1 MSKIIYLFREGIRNL
16 WRHKLTAFTAIGS
29 VFFSLLIIGA
39 FIIVQQNS
47 YQLIDYIRSE
57 YKIEVFFEDN
67 VTNEDAQ
74 LIVDQIKALDGVQSI
89 AIVTKEHALKIYQ
102 EQFDENLIDILG
114 YNPLP
119 CSAVLNIE
127 KHGNTEVDVEPLIT
141 NLEKILNVDEVV
153 YEGTL
158 IRRVEYFYKTI
169 VKIISYIAIGLLVIT
184 IIVISNTVKLS
195 VYAKQDLIQNLK
207 SIGATKMFIK
217 TPFIIEGILD
227 GIIGAILA
235 IIVLLVAVRS
245 GNVYFADLFSFKILF
260 NQYGMVWL
268 MAIAI
273 LIGLIG
279 SYRGIR
285 VLLK

>member
-1 MSKIIYLFREGIRNL
+1 MSKVIYLFHEGIRNL
-16 WRHKLTAFTAIGS
+16 WRHKLTTFTTIGS
-29 VFFSLLIIGA
+29 VFFSLLIIGI
-39 FIIVQQNS
+39 FIIVRQNS
-47 YQLIDYIRSE
+47 HQLIDYIRSK

-67 VTNEDAQ
+67 VTDEDAQ
-74 LIVDQIKALDGVQSI
+74 LIVDQIKELDGVQSI
-89 AIVTKEHALKIYQ
+89 AIVTKEDALKIYQ
-102 EQFDENLIDILG
+102 EQFDENLIDIFG

-119 CSAVLNIE
+119 NSAVVNIE
-127 KHGNTEVDVEPLIT
+127 KYGNTEVEVEPLIT
-141 NLEKILNVDEVV
+141 NLREIPNVEEVV

-169 VKIISYIAIGLLVIT
+169 IKIVSYIAIGLLVIT

-207 SIGATKMFIK
+207 SIGATKIFIK

-227 GIIGAILA
+227 GIIGAIIV
-235 IIVLLVAVRS
+235 IIILLIAVRS
-245 GNVYFADLFSFKILF
+245 GNAYFEDLLSFKILF
-260 NQYGMVWL
+260 NIYGMVWL
-268 MAIAI
+268 MVIAI

>member
-1 MSKIIYLFREGIRNL
+1 MNKIIYLIQEGIKNL

-29 VFFSLLIIGA
+29 VFFSLLIIGT
-39 FIIVQQNS
+39 FIIVRQNS
-47 YQLIDYIRSE
+47 HQLIDYIRSK

-67 VTNEDAQ
+67 VTNDDAQ
-74 LIVDQIKALDGVQSI
+74 LIVDQIKKLDGVQSI
-89 AIVTKEHALKIYQ
+89 AIVTKEDALIIYQ

-119 CSAVLNIE
+119 NSAVINIE
-127 KHGNTEVDVEPLIT
+127 NHGNTDVNVEPLIT
-141 NLEKILNVDEVV
+141 NLENIPNVDEVV

-169 VKIISYIAIGLLVIT
+169 VKIVSYIAIGLLVIT

-235 IIVLLVAVRS
+235 IIVLLIAARS
-245 GNVYFADLFSFKILF
+245 GNAYIADLFSFKILF
-260 NQYGMVWL
+260 NTYSMVWL

>member
-1 MSKIIYLFREGIRNL
+1 MSKIIYLFHEGIRNL
-16 WRHKLTAFTAIGS
+16 WRHKLTTFTAVGS
-29 VFFSLLIIGA
+29 VFFSLLIIGV
-39 FIIVQQNS
+39 FIIVHQNS
-47 YQLIDYIRSE
+47 HQLIDYIRSK
-57 YKIEVFFEDN
+57 YKIEVFFEDH

-74 LIVDQIKALDGVQSI
+74 IAVDQIKELDGVQSI
-89 AIVTKEHALKIYQ
+89 ALITKEDALRIYQ
-102 EQFDENLIDILG
+102 DQFDENLINILG

-119 CSAVLNIE
+119 TSAVINLE

-141 NLEKILNVDEVV
+141 ALEKIPNVDEVV

-158 IRRVEYFYKTI
+158 IRRVEYFYKTTA
-169 VKIISYIAIGLLVIT
+169 KIISYIAIGLLVIT

-207 SIGATKMFIK
+207 SIGATKLFIK

-235 IIVLLVAVRS
+235 IIVLFVAARS
-245 GNVYFADLFSFKILF
+245 GSTYLTDLFSFQIVF
-260 NQYGMVWL
+260 DIYGMVWL
-268 MAIAI
+268 IAIAI
-273 LIGLIG
+273 LIGLVG

>member
-1 MSKIIYLFREGIRNL
+1 MSKVIYLFREGIRNL

-29 VFFSLLIIGA
+29 VFFSLLIIGT
-39 FIIVQQNS
+39 FIIIKQNS
-47 YQLIDYIRSE
+47 YQLIDYVRSK

-74 LIVDQIKALDGVQSI
+74 LIVDQIKELDGVQSI
-89 AIVTKEHALKIYQ
+89 TVITKEDALKIYQ
-102 EQFDENLIDILG
+102 EQFDENLIDIFG

-119 CSAVLNIE
+119 NSAVINID
-127 KHGNTEVDVEPLIT
+127 KHRNTEIDVEPLIT
-141 NLEKILNVDEVV
+141 NLEKIPNVDEVV

-158 IRRVEYFYKTI
+158 IRRVEYFYKTA
-169 VKIISYIAIGLLVIT
+169 VKIISYIAIGLLIIT
-184 IIVISNTVKLS
+184 IIVISNTIKLS

-207 SIGATKMFIK
+207 SIGATKLFIK

-235 IIVLLVAVRS
+235 IIVLFIAARS
-245 GNVYFADLFSFKILF
+245 GNTYFTDLFSLKILF
-260 NQYGMVWL
+260 NTYSMIWI

>member
-16 WRHKLTAFTAIGS
+16 WRHKLTTFTTIGS
-29 VFFSLLIIGA
+29 VFFSLLIIGI
-39 FIIVQQNS
+39 FIIVRQNS
-47 YQLIDYIRSE
+47 HQLIDYIRSK

-67 VTNEDAQ
+67 VTDEDTQ
-74 LIVDQIKALDGVQSI
+74 LIVDQIKELDGVQSI
-89 AIVTKEHALKIYQ
+89 AIVTKEDALKIYQ
-102 EQFDENLIDILG
+102 EQFDENLIDIFG

-119 CSAVLNIE
+119 NSAVVNIE
-127 KHGNTEVDVEPLIT
+127 KYGNTEVEVEPLIT
-141 NLEKILNVDEVV
+141 NLWEIPNVEEVV

-158 IRRVEYFYKTI
+158 IKRVEYFYNTI
-169 VKIISYIAIGLLVIT
+169 IKIVSYISIGLLVIT

-195 VYAKQDLIQNLK
+195 VYAKQDLILNLK

-227 GIIGAILA
+227 GIIGAIIA
-235 IIVLLVAVRS
+235 IIVLLIAARS
-245 GNVYFADLFSFKILF
+245 GNTYIADLLSFKILF
-260 NQYGMVWL
+260 NIYGMVWL

-273 LIGLIG
+273 IIGLIG

>member
-1 MSKIIYLFREGIRNL
+1 MSKIIYLFHEGIRNL
-16 WRHKLTAFTAIGS
+16 WRHKLTTFTAVGS
-29 VFFSLLIIGA
+29 VFFSLLIIGV
-39 FIIVQQNS
+39 FIIVHQNS
-47 YQLIDYIRSE
+47 HQLIDYIRSK
-57 YKIEVFFEDN
+57 YKIEVFFEDH

-74 LIVDQIKALDGVQSI
+74 IAVDQIKELDGVQSI
-89 AIVTKEHALKIYQ
+89 ALITKEDALRIYQ
-102 EQFDENLIDILG
+102 DQFDENLINILG

-119 CSAVLNIE
+119 TSAVINLE

-141 NLEKILNVDEVV
+141 ALEKIPNVDEVV

-158 IRRVEYFYKTI
+158 IRRVEYFYKTTA
-169 VKIISYIAIGLLVIT
+169 KIISYIAIGLLVIT

-207 SIGATKMFIK
+207 SIGATKLFIK

-235 IIVLLVAVRS
+235 IIVLFVAARS
-245 GNVYFADLFSFKILF
+245 GSTYLTNLFSFQIVF
-260 NQYGMVWL
+260 DIYGMVWL
-268 MAIAI
+268 LAIAI
-273 LIGLIG
+273 LIGLVG

>member
-1 MSKIIYLFREGIRNL
+1 MSKLIYLLYEGIRNL
-16 WRHKLTAFTAIGS
+16 WRHKLTTFTAIGS
-29 VFFSLLIIGA
+29 VFFSLLIIGI

-47 YQLIDYIRSE
+47 HQLIDYVRSE
-57 YKIEVFFEDN
+57 YRIEVFFEDHVN
-67 VTNEDAQ
+67 NEDAQ
-74 LIVDQIKALDGVQSI
+74 LIVDQIKELDGVQSI
-89 AIVTKEHALKIYQ
+89 AIVTKEDALKIYQ
-102 EQFDENLIDILG
+102 DQFDENLIDILG

-119 CSAVLNIE
+119 NSAVINID
-127 KHGNTEVDVEPLIT
+127 KHGNSEVDVEPLIT
-141 NLEKILNVDEVV
+141 NLEKISNVNEVV

-195 VYAKQDLIQNLK
+195 VYAKRDLIQNLK

-227 GIIGAILA
+227 GILGSLLA
-235 IIVLLVAVRS
+235 IIVLFVAVRS
-245 GNVYFADLFSFKILF
+245 ANAYFADLFSFKILF
-260 NQYGMVWL
+260 NIYGMVWL

>member
-1 MSKIIYLFREGIRNL
+1 MNKIIYLIQEGIKNL

-29 VFFSLLIIGA
+29 VFFSLLIIGT
-39 FIIVQQNS
+39 FIIVNQNS
-47 YQLIDYIRSE
+47 HQLIDYIRSK
-57 YKIEVFFEDN
+57 YKIEVFFEDH

-74 LIVDQIKALDGVQSI
+74 LIVDQIKELDGVQSI
-89 AIVTKEHALKIYQ
+89 AIVTKEDALKIYQ

-119 CSAVLNIE
+119 NSAVINIE

-141 NLEKILNVDEVV
+141 NLENIPNVDEVV

-169 VKIISYIAIGLLVIT
+169 VKIVSYIAIGLLVIT

-235 IIVLLVAVRS
+235 IIVLLIAARS
-245 GNVYFADLFSFKILF
+245 GNAYIADLFSFKILF
-260 NQYGMVWL
+260 NTYSMVWL

>member
-29 VFFSLLIIGA
+29 VFFSLLIIGT

-47 YQLIDYIRSE
+47 YQLIDYIRSK

-74 LIVDQIKALDGVQSI
+74 LIVDQIKELDGVQSI
-89 AIVTKEHALKIYQ
+89 TVITKEDALKIYQ
-102 EQFDENLIDILG
+102 EQFNENLIDIFG

-119 CSAVLNIE
+119 NSAVINID
-127 KHGNTEVDVEPLIT
+127 KQGKTEIDIEPLIT
-141 NLEKILNVDEVV
+141 NLEKIPNVDEVV

-169 VKIISYIAIGLLVIT
+169 VKVISYIAIGLLIIT
-184 IIVISNTVKLS
+184 IIVISNTIKLS

-207 SIGATKMFIK
+207 SIGATKLFIK

-235 IIVLLVAVRS
+235 IIVLFIAARS
-245 GNVYFADLFSFKILF
+245 GNTYFTDLFSLKILF
-260 NQYGMVWL
+260 NTYSMIWI

>member
-1 MSKIIYLFREGIRNL
+1 MSKVIYLFREGIRNL
-16 WRHKLTAFTAIGS
+16 WRHKLTTFTTIGS
-29 VFFSLLIIGA
+29 VFFSLLIIGI
-39 FIIVQQNS
+39 FIIVRQNS
-47 YQLIDYIRSE
+47 HQLIDYIRSK

-67 VTNEDAQ
+67 VTDEDAQ
-74 LIVDQIKALDGVQSI
+74 LIVDQIKELDGVQSI
-89 AIVTKEHALKIYQ
+89 VIVTKEDALKIYQ
-102 EQFDENLIDILG
+102 EQFDENLIDIFG

-119 CSAVLNIE
+119 NSAVVNIE
-127 KHGNTEVDVEPLIT
+127 KYGNTEVEVEPLIT
-141 NLEKILNVDEVV
+141 SLWEIPNVEEVV

-158 IRRVEYFYKTI
+158 IKRVEYFYKTI
-169 VKIISYIAIGLLVIT
+169 IKIVSYIAIGLLVIT

-207 SIGATKMFIK
+207 SIGATKIFIK

-227 GIIGAILA
+227 GIIGAIIV
-235 IIVLLVAVRS
+235 IIILLIAVRS
-245 GNVYFADLFSFKILF
+245 GNAYFEDLLSFKILF
-260 NQYGMVWL
+260 NIYGMVWL
-268 MAIAI
+268 MVIAI

>member
-1 MSKIIYLFREGIRNL
+1 MSKIIYLFHEGIRNL

-29 VFFSLLIIGA
+29 VFFSLLIIGV
-39 FIIVQQNS
+39 FIIVHQNS
-47 YQLIDYIRSE
+47 HQLIDYIRSK
-57 YKIEVFFEDN
+57 YKIEVFFKDN
-67 VTNEDAQ
+67 VTREEAQ
-74 LIVDQIKALDGVQSI
+74 LTVDQIKELDGVQSI
-89 AIVTKEHALKIYQ
+89 DIVTKEDALKIYQ

-119 CSAVLNIE
+119 NSAVINIE
-127 KHGNTEVDVEPLIT
+127 KYGNTEVDVEPLIT
-141 NLEKILNVDEVV
+141 KLETIPNVDDVV

-169 VKIISYIAIGLLVIT
+169 VKIVSYIALGLLVIT

-207 SIGATKMFIK
+207 SIGATKIFIK

-227 GIIGAILA
+227 GIIGAIIA
-235 IIVLLVAVRS
+235 IIVLLIATRS
-245 GNVYFADLFSFKILF
+245 ANAYFADLFSFKILF
-260 NQYGMVWL
+260 NIYGMVWL
-268 MAIAI
+268 MAIGV
-273 LIGLIG
+273 LMGLIG

>member
-1 MSKIIYLFREGIRNL
+1 MSKVIYLFREGIRNL

-29 VFFSLLIIGA
+29 VFFSLLIIGT
-39 FIIVQQNS
+39 FIIIQQNS
-47 YQLIDYIRSE
+47 YQLIDYVRSK

-74 LIVDQIKALDGVQSI
+74 LIVDQIKELDGVQSI
-89 AIVTKEHALKIYQ
+89 TIITKEDALKIYQ
-102 EQFDENLIDILG
+102 EQFDENLIDIFG

-119 CSAVLNIE
+119 SSAVINIE

-141 NLEKILNVDEVV
+141 NLEKIPNVDEVV

-169 VKIISYIAIGLLVIT
+169 IKIISYIAIGLLIIT

-207 SIGATKMFIK
+207 SIGATKLFIK

-235 IIVLLVAVRS
+235 IIVLFIAARS
-245 GNVYFADLFSFKILF
+245 GNAYLADLFSFKLLF
-260 NQYGMVWL
+260 NTYSMVWL
-268 MAIAI
+268 LAIAI

>member
-29 VFFSLLIIGA
+29 VFFSLLIIGT

-47 YQLIDYIRSE
+47 YQLIDYVRSK

-74 LIVDQIKALDGVQSI
+74 LIVNQIKELDGVQSI
-89 AIVTKEHALKIYQ
+89 TVITKEDALKIYQ
-102 EQFDENLIDILG
+102 EQFDENLIDIFG

-119 CSAVLNIE
+119 SSAVINIE

-141 NLEKILNVDEVV
+141 NLEKIPNVDEVV

-169 VKIISYIAIGLLVIT
+169 VKIISYIAIGLLIIT
-184 IIVISNTVKLS
+184 IIVISNTIKLS

-207 SIGATKMFIK
+207 SIGATKLFIK

-235 IIVLLVAVRS
+235 IIVLFIAARS
-245 GNVYFADLFSFKILF
+245 GNIYFTDLFSLKILF
-260 NQYGMVWL
+260 NTYSMIWI

>member
-1 MSKIIYLFREGIRNL
+1 MSKVIYLFREGIRNL
-16 WRHKLTAFTAIGS
+16 WRHKLTTFTTIGS
-29 VFFSLLIIGA
+29 VFFSLLIIGI
-39 FIIVQQNS
+39 FIIVRQNS
-47 YQLIDYIRSE
+47 HQLIDYIRSK

-67 VTNEDAQ
+67 VTDEDAQ
-74 LIVDQIKALDGVQSI
+74 LIVDQIKELDGVQSI
-89 AIVTKEHALKIYQ
+89 TIVTKEDALKIYQ
-102 EQFDENLIDILG
+102 EEFDENLIDIFG

-119 CSAVLNIE
+119 NSAVINIE
-127 KHGNTEVDVEPLIT
+127 KYGNTEVEVEPLIT
-141 NLEKILNVDEVV
+141 NLWEIPNVEEVV

-158 IRRVEYFYKTI
+158 IKRVEYFYKTI
-169 VKIISYIAIGLLVIT
+169 IKIVSYIAIGLLVIT

-227 GIIGAILA
+227 GIIGAIIA
-235 IIVLLVAVRS
+235 IIVLLIAARS
-245 GNVYFADLFSFKILF
+245 GNAYIAEILSFKILF
-260 NQYGMVWL
+260 NIFGMVWL

-285 VLLK
+285 ILLK

>member
-1 MSKIIYLFREGIRNL
+1 MSKLIYLLHEGIRNL
-16 WRHKLTAFTAIGS
+16 WRHKLTTFTAIGS
-29 VFFSLLIIGA
+29 VFLSLLIIGI
-39 FIIVQQNS
+39 FIIVHQNS
-47 YQLIDYIRSE
+47 HQLIDYIRSE
-57 YKIEVFFEDN
+57 YRIEVFFEDHVN
-67 VTNEDAQ
+67 NEDAQ
-74 LIVDQIKALDGVQSI
+74 LIVDQIKELDGVQSI
-89 AIVTKEHALKIYQ
+89 AIVTKEDALKIYQ
-102 EQFDENLIDILG
+102 DQFDENLIDILG

-119 CSAVLNIE
+119 NSAVINID

-141 NLEKILNVDEVV
+141 NLEKIPNVDEVV

-158 IRRVEYFYKTI
+158 IRRIEYFYKTI
-169 VKIISYIAIGLLVIT
+169 VKILSYIAIGLLVIT

-195 VYAKQDLIQNLK
+195 VYAKRDLIQNLK
-207 SIGATKMFIK
+207 SIGATNMFIK

-227 GIIGAILA
+227 GILGSLLA
-235 IIVLLVAVRS
+235 IIVLFVAARS
-245 GNVYFADLFSFKILF
+245 ASAYIADLLSFKILF
-260 NQYGMVWL
+260 NIYGMVWL

>member
-1 MSKIIYLFREGIRNL
+1 MSKVIYLFREGIRNL
-16 WRHKLTAFTAIGS
+16 WRHKLTTFTTIGS
-29 VFFSLLIIGA
+29 VFFSLLIIGI
-39 FIIVQQNS
+39 FIIVRQNS
-47 YQLIDYIRSE
+47 HQLIDYIRSK

-67 VTNEDAQ
+67 VTDEDAQ
-74 LIVDQIKALDGVQSI
+74 QIVDQIKELDGVQSI
-89 AIVTKEHALKIYQ
+89 AIVTKEDALKIYQ
-102 EQFDENLIDILG
+102 EQFDENLIDIFG

-119 CSAVLNIE
+119 NSAVVNIE
-127 KHGNTEVDVEPLIT
+127 KYGNTEVEVEPLIT
-141 NLEKILNVDEVV
+141 NLWEIPNVEEVV

-158 IRRVEYFYKTI
+158 IKRVEYFYKTI
-169 VKIISYIAIGLLVIT
+169 IKIVSYIAIGLLVIT

-217 TPFIIEGILD
+217 TPFLIEGILD
-227 GIIGAILA
+227 GMIGAIRA
-235 IIVLLVAVRS
+235 IIVLLIAVRS
-245 GNVYFADLFSFKILF
+245 GSTYIADLLSFKILF
-260 NQYGMVWL
+260 NIYGMVWL

>member
-74 LIVDQIKALDGVQSI
+74 LIVDQIKELDGVQSI

-119 CSAVLNIE
+119 SSAVINIE

>member
-1 MSKIIYLFREGIRNL
+1 MSKLIYLLHEGIRNL
-16 WRHKLTAFTAIGS
+16 WRHKLTTFTAIGS
-29 VFFSLLIIGA
+29 VFLSLLIIGI
-39 FIIVQQNS
+39 FIIVHQNS
-47 YQLIDYIRSE
+47 HQLIDYIRSE
-57 YKIEVFFEDN
+57 YRIEVFFEDHVN
-67 VTNEDAQ
+67 NEDAQ
-74 LIVDQIKALDGVQSI
+74 LIVDQIKELDGVQSI
-89 AIVTKEHALKIYQ
+89 AIVTKEDALKIYQ
-102 EQFDENLIDILG
+102 DQFDENLIDILG

-119 CSAVLNIE
+119 NSAVINID

-141 NLEKILNVDEVV
+141 NLEKIPNVDEVV

-158 IRRVEYFYKTI
+158 IRRIEYFYKTI
-169 VKIISYIAIGLLVIT
+169 VKILSYIAIGLLVIT

-195 VYAKQDLIQNLK
+195 VYAKRDLIQNLK
-207 SIGATKMFIK
+207 SIGATNMFIK

-227 GIIGAILA
+227 GILGSLLA
-235 IIVLLVAVRS
+235 IIVLFVAARS
-245 GNVYFADLFSFKILF
+245 ANAYFADLFSFKILF
-260 NQYGMVWL
+260 NIYGMVWL

>member
-1 MSKIIYLFREGIRNL
+1 MSKLIYLLHEGIRNL
-16 WRHKLTAFTAIGS
+16 WRHKLTTFTAVGS
-29 VFFSLLIIGA
+29 VFLSLLIIGI

-47 YQLIDYIRSE
+47 HLLIDYIRSE
-57 YKIEVFFEDN
+57 YRIEVFFEDS

-74 LIVDQIKALDGVQSI
+74 LIVDQIKELDGVQSI
-89 AIVTKEHALKIYQ
+89 GIVTKEDALKIYQ
-102 EQFDENLIDILG
+102 EQFDENLIEILG

-119 CSAVLNIE
+119 NSAVINIE
-127 KHGNTEVDVEPLIT
+127 KQGNTQVDVEPLIT
-141 NLEKILNVDEVV
+141 KLEKISKVDEVV

-169 VKIISYIAIGLLVIT
+169 VKIISYIAIGLLIIT

-207 SIGATKMFIK
+207 SMGATKMFIK
-217 TPFIIEGILD
+217 TPFIVEGILD
-227 GIIGAILA
+227 GIIGAISA
-235 IIVLLVAVRS
+235 IVVLLVVARS
-245 GNVYFADLFSFKILF
+245 TNVYIADLLSFKILF
-260 NQYGMVWL
+260 NIYGMVWL
-268 MAIAI
+268 LAIAI
-273 LIGLIG
+273 LIGFIG

>member
-1 MSKIIYLFREGIRNL
+1 MSKIIYLFHEGIRNL
-16 WRHKLTAFTAIGS
+16 WRHKLTTFTAVGS
-29 VFFSLLIIGA
+29 VFFSLLIIGV
-39 FIIVQQNS
+39 FIIVHQNS
-47 YQLIDYIRSE
+47 HQLIDYIRSK
-57 YKIEVFFEDN
+57 YKIEVFFEDH

-74 LIVDQIKALDGVQSI
+74 IAVDQIKELDGVQSI
-89 AIVTKEHALKIYQ
+89 ALITKEDALRIYQ
-102 EQFDENLIDILG
+102 DQFDENLIDILG

-119 CSAVLNIE
+119 TSAVINLE

-141 NLEKILNVDEVV
+141 ALEKIPNVDEVV

-158 IRRVEYFYKTI
+158 IRRVEYFYKTTA
-169 VKIISYIAIGLLVIT
+169 KIISYIAIGLLVIT

-207 SIGATKMFIK
+207 SIGATKLFIK

-235 IIVLLVAVRS
+235 IIVLFVAARS
-245 GNVYFADLFSFKILF
+245 GSTYLTDLFSFQIVF
-260 NQYGMVWL
+260 DIYGMVWL
-268 MAIAI
+268 LAIAI
-273 LIGLIG
+273 LIGLVG

>member
-1 MSKIIYLFREGIRNL
+1 MSKIIYLFHEGIRNL
-16 WRHKLTAFTAIGS
+16 WRHKLTTFTAVGS
-29 VFFSLLIIGA
+29 VFFSLLIIGV
-39 FIIVQQNS
+39 FIIVHQNS
-47 YQLIDYIRSE
+47 HQLIDYIRSK
-57 YKIEVFFEDN
+57 YKIEVFFEDH

-74 LIVDQIKALDGVQSI
+74 IVVDQIKELDGVQSI
-89 AIVTKEHALKIYQ
+89 ALITKEDALRIYQ
-102 EQFDENLIDILG
+102 DQFDENLINILG

-119 CSAVLNIE
+119 TSAVINLE

-141 NLEKILNVDEVV
+141 ALEKIPNVDEVV

-158 IRRVEYFYKTI
+158 IRRVEYFYKTTA
-169 VKIISYIAIGLLVIT
+169 KIISYIAIGLLVIT

-207 SIGATKMFIK
+207 SIGATKLFIK

-235 IIVLLVAVRS
+235 IIVLFVAARS
-245 GNVYFADLFSFKILF
+245 GSTYLTDLFSFQIVF
-260 NQYGMVWL
+260 DIYGMVWL
-268 MAIAI
+268 IAIAI
-273 LIGLIG
+273 LIGLVG